1 MCEDFGKRNNLKK
14 ESRDKHYQMTS
25 TTNSRFMG
33 NVDKLLFH
41 FKSIKISFESSE
53 HMYNIA
59 SNDVL
64 SESVASDI
72 TNQQSIGKKM
82 YESFKSE
89 RIYGEKSISDDMK
102 MCKLQTF
109 KSSGVMIKTKIEE
122 KLIQLKEH
130 KQLLQRVFAT
140 SQKRPEINLTKLM
153 FSIDGKVLPCIKK
166 SQILHTIEKSVLEA
180 SMPKRS
186 LIDNTDEKP
195 LNAAAIG
202 AMALLNKIQITPQIK
217 TCSEIKTAFKDCLLQ
232 EASKTDDIRL
242 VFDRCLNCSLN
253 PIQDGLF
260 RGCSRMGGRG
270 ALCPPLSHI
279 SYNEETWHS
288 YTLPKEDPKNI

>member
-1 MCEDFGKRNNLKK
+1 MCEDFGKRNNWKK

-25 TTNSRFMG
+25 TANSRFMH
-33 NVDKLLFH
+33 NVDKLLSH
-41 FKSIKISFESSE
+41 FKSIEISFESSE

-109 KSSGVMIKTKIEE
+109 KSSGVMIKTKIEA
-122 KLIQLKEH
+122 KLIELMKDKH
-130 KQLLQRVFAT
+130 LLQRVLT
-140 SQKRPEINLTKLM
+140 ISQKRPEANLPKLIGENEFSKITRSM
-153 FSIDGKVLPCIKK
+153 FSIDGKMLPRTKK
-166 SQILHTIEKSVLEA
+166 SQILHTIEESVPEA

-186 LIDNTDEKP
+186 VIDNTDEKP
-195 LNAAAIG
+195 LNAVIID
-202 AMALLNKIQITPQIK
+202 AMA
-217 TCSEIKTAFKDCLLQ
+217 
-232 EASKTDDIRL
+232 
-242 VFDRCLNCSLN
+242 
-253 PIQDGLF
+253 
-260 RGCSRMGGRG
+260 
-270 ALCPPLSHI
+270 
-279 SYNEETWHS
+279 Y
-288 YTLPKEDPKNI
+288 